1 VKILVTLRTYSV
13 FRNQIRTE
21 FWFSAHPYWTADAHY
36 VGWCSLKV
44 CDGAGDPCD
53 SVCGGAGCGKC
64 GGGVSCDEGAV
75 TKSLQAID
83 LANQSESILVVK
95 KREIES
101 VFNRVSIGFHLFK
114 FSAALRLLLELF
126 YCLVGEL
133 VV

>member
-1 VKILVTLRTYSV
+1 MCKVNSYCVV
-13 FRNQIRTE
+13 
-21 FWFSAHPYWTADAHY
+21 
-36 VGWCSLKV
+36 KV

-83 LANQSESILVVK
+83 LSNQSESILIVK

-101 VFNRVSIGFHLFK
+101 VYIRVGISFFYLI
-114 FSAALRLLLELF
+114 LRF
-126 YCLVGEL
+126 VHH
-133 VV
+133 

>member
-1 VKILVTLRTYSV
+1 M
-13 FRNQIRTE
+13 
-21 FWFSAHPYWTADAHY
+21 
-36 VGWCSLKV
+36 KV

-114 FSAALRLLLELF
+114 FSATLRLLLELVH
-126 YCLVGEL
+126 CLVGEL

>member
-1 VKILVTLRTYSV
+1 MHTKVLDYDCEVIVCRCT
-13 FRNQIRTE
+13 
-21 FWFSAHPYWTADAHY
+21 
-36 VGWCSLKV
+36 LKV

-75 TKSLQAID
+75 TKSIQAID

-101 VFNRVSIGFHLFK
+101 IYNRVGIISYFTFRA
-114 FSAALRLLLELF
+114 SLRLRCSSLHDFLLW
-126 YCLVGEL
+126 
-133 VV
+133 